1 MKIGIVGAGQLG
13 RMLALA
19 GYPLGLQFQFLDPAT
34 DACAGQLAPQLATS
48 YTDRSALA
56 ALAEGCDAITFEF
69 ENVPHDSLVFLS
81 DHAPVFPSAVALE
94 SAQDRLTEKSLFG
107 ELDIPTPRYVPV
119 TSLVE
124 LEQAV
129 ETVGLPA
136 VLKTR
141 RMGYDGKGQHLLR
154 TLTDLPDAWS
164 ELGNVALILEQ
175 FVEFHREV
183 SLVGVR
189 NRHGEIR
196 FYPLTENEHRD
207 GVLYLSRARSGDPL
221 QPQAEAYVS
230 RLMNHLNYVGVL
242 ALEFFQLADKLLA
255 NEFAPRVHNS
265 AHWTIE
271 GAETSQFENHLRA
284 VADLPLGSTRQVD
297 PSAMVN
303 LVGQLPPRERV
314 LAIEGAH
321 LHDYGKAP
329 RVGRKVGHATVR
341 AESEQALDRSL
352 EQLLAVVSQ
361 AESGN

>member
-34 DACAGQLAPQLATS
+34 DACAGQLAPQLTAS
-48 YTDRSALA
+48 YEDRSALA
-56 ALAEGCDAITFEF
+56 TLAEACDAITFEF
-69 ENVPHDSLVFLS
+69 ENVPRDSLVFLS
-81 DHAPVFPSAVALE
+81 EHAPVFPSATALE
-94 SAQDRLTEKSLFG
+94 SAQDRLTEKSLFS
-107 ELDIPTPRYVPV
+107 ELGIPTPVYVSV
-119 TSLVE
+119 TSLAE

-141 RMGYDGKGQHLLR
+141 RMGYDGKGQRLLR
-154 TLTDLPDAWS
+154 TLADLPDAWS
-164 ELGNVALILEQ
+164 ELGNVPLILEQ
-175 FVEFHREV
+175 FVKFDREV

-196 FYPLTENEHRD
+196 FYTLTENEHRD
-207 GVLYLSRARSGDPL
+207 GMLYLSRARSGDPL
-221 QPQAEAYVS
+221 RPQAEAYVS
-230 RLMNHLNYVGVL
+230 RLMNHLHYVGAL
-242 ALEFFQLADKLLA
+242 AFEFFHTSDTLLA

-284 VADLPLGSTRQVD
+284 VADLPLGATGQLS
-297 PSAMVN
+297 PCAMVN
-303 LVGQLPPRERV
+303 LIGRLPPREQV
-314 LAIEGAH
+314 LAVEGAH
-321 LHDYGKAP
+321 LHDYGKEP
-329 RVGRKVGHATVR
+329 RSGRKVGHATVR

-361 AESGN
+361 AEPGN